1 MQDNVT
7 SVVRTDR
14 PALGVELYAHTG
26 DDGDIDW
33 AGENVNVAA
42 RPENAAVVAE
52 LRRRLLD
59 YIRLP

>member
-1 MQDNVT
+1 M
-7 SVVRTDR
+7 RTDR

-52 LRRRLLD
+52 LRGRLLA

>member
-26 DDGDIDW
+26 DDGGKKTFGFLSHLIYISKSSFYQD
-33 AGENVNVAA
+33 
-42 RPENAAVVAE
+42 
-52 LRRRLLD
+52 RL
-59 YIRLP
+59 